1 MQIHLKQLEIEAA
14 LRQFISQQGINL
26 VGKTVEIAFTSGRK
40 DNGLSA
46 EVTIEDIVSTSDR
59 RVTDRVATEE
69 PKPVDSNIMLS
80 AIGSTQESDTAPVK
94 TTSLFT

>member
-26 VGKTVEIAFTSGRK
+26 TGKVVEIAFTSGRK

-46 EVTIEDIVSTSDR
+46 EITIEDGVGVPSERRSSSTTTKQL
-59 RVTDRVATEE
+59 TDI
-69 PKPVDSNIMLS
+69 SNLPPP
-80 AIGSTQESDTAPVK
+80 SDTAQEPEATPVK
-94 TTSLFT
+94 TTSLFSL

>member
-1 MQIHLKQLEIEAA
+1 MQIHLKQVEIETA
-14 LRQFISQQGINL
+14 LRQFISQQGISL

-46 EVTIEDIVSTSDR
+46 EVTIEDGNVTIER
-59 RVTDRVATEE
+59 RVSSIVAKPSTDISSL
-69 PKPVDSNIMLS
+69 PPP
-80 AIGSTQESDTAPVK
+80 SDTSQDLEAAPVK

>member
-26 VGKTVEIAFTSGRK
+26 TGKVVEIAFTSGRK

-46 EVTIEDIVSTSDR
+46 EVTIEDGAGMSLERRSTSTQTKQP
-59 RVTDRVATEE
+59 TDI
-69 PKPVDSNIMLS
+69 SNLPPPS
-80 AIGSTQESDTAPVK
+80 SDTAQEPEAAPVK
-94 TTSLFT
+94 TTSLFSL